1 MGTATGALTTFADF
15 LKVHDKEV
23 AKAITLLPKLYVA
36 FKGFKIV
43 SAIAPGVK
51 TFCGRNCKHDRKRN
65 SDTGR

>member
-51 TFCGRNCKHDRKRN
+51 LLRAQL
-65 SDTGR
+65 